1 MFLSD
6 RQAPADDGGRSQGAL
21 DAALR
26 RICNYKPG
34 SGKLEVSQEIHKQ
47 WAAGG
52 SSRRALMDLL
62 VKVKGDKDQ
71 HVQWKKVIHIL
82 NAICEFV
89 QYCWD
94 ISEGNNKTLV
104 SWK

>member
-6 RQAPADDGGRSQGAL
+6 RQAPVDDGRTNAAL
-21 DAALR
+21 AAALR

-52 SSRRALMDLL
+52 NSRRALMDLL

-71 HVQWKKVIHIL
+71 HVP
-82 NAICEFV
+82 
-89 QYCWD
+89 
-94 ISEGNNKTLV
+94 
-104 SWK
+104 